1 MEASK
6 RWWKKMENYGSVGSG
21 LLKIVEAVGGV
32 RWKHLKLWQQ
42 LGLDGSIA
50 HDCLGPSH
58 LSSSRSRSSP
68 TVVFS
73 GCPRRK
79 LIPSQIYWEEKG
91 EHFWSKP
98 NRKIL
103 LDNNLLIWSSHS
115 SDVNIIYK
123 LPTIQVQHTF
133 PKGTWTRWTFPTTP
147 EWICMKYFRFGVIVV
162 TDRVDSKSRG
172 RAGEKGG
179 IMQEFEVTFPPSL
192 NSFYPNAT

>member
-1 MEASK
+1 
-6 RWWKKMENYGSVGSG
+6 MENYGSVGSG

-32 RWKHLKLWQQ
+32 RWKHLKLWKQ

-103 LDNNLLIWSSHS
+103 LDNNLLIGHHTLSSY
-115 SDVNIIYK
+115 VNIIFK

-179 IMQEFEVTFPPSL
+179 IMQEFEVTFPPKL
-192 NSFYPNAT
+192 NSFYPNATVST